1 MGDRTCSN
9 VPTDIAL
16 VADADHC
23 DAANNSEFLAL
34 KPELAARGLAASLV
48 AWDDP
53 EVDWSAFRLCVIRAT
68 WDYHLRLPEFL
79 AWAERGAAQ
88 TALWNPLALVRWNT
102 HKGYLR
108 DLERQGVAIV
118 PTIWA
123 PHGTRLDLATLLK
136 ARGWTQ
142 AVVKPAVSASAYATR
157 LVSSATLAQGQ
168 THLDK
173 LLAERD
179 MMIQPFLS
187 SVTTTGERSL
197 IYFDGALSHTVLRS
211 PALGG
216 ASGEDARLLPNDAEE
231 AAFAGRVMRAVSD
244 ETLYARVDI
253 ARDDAGVL
261 RLMELELVEP
271 ALWLDLAPG
280 AAERFATA
288 IATRL
293 SSLA

>member
-1 MGDRTCSN
+1 MSDRTRSS
-9 VPTDIAL
+9 DLAHIAL
-16 VADADHC
+16 VADANHC
-23 DAANNSEFLAL
+23 DEQDNSEFLAL
-34 KPELAARGLAASLV
+34 KPELAARGLSASLV
-48 AWDDP
+48 AWDNP
-53 EVDWSAFRLCVIRAT
+53 AVDWSAFRLCVIRAT
-68 WDYHLRLPEFL
+68 WNYHLRLPEFL
-79 AWAERGAAQ
+79 AWAERVAKQ

-102 HKGYLR
+102 HKGYMR
-108 DLERQGVAIV
+108 DLERQGLGIV

-142 AVVKPAVSASAYATR
+142 AVVKPAVSASAFATR
-157 LVSSATLAQGQ
+157 LVTSATLAEGQ
-168 THLDK
+168 AHLDT

-187 SVTTTGERSL
+187 SVTTSGERSFV
-197 IYFDGALSHTVLRS
+197 YFDGALSHTILRD

-216 ASGEDARLLPNDAEE
+216 PSGEVARLIPSDAEE
-231 AAFAGRVMRAVSD
+231 AAFAERVMQAVND

-280 AAERFATA
+280 AAERFAIA

-293 SSLA
+293 T